1 MNKQLAPCRK
11 FQQIRHYLNI
21 SNILYMETNDPQH
34 AVICDIAV
42 LTLLFI
48 LHKSTL
54 SEYVPCMYM
63 FVLNVYFK
71 LDIHL

>member
-1 MNKQLAPCRK
+1 MNKQLAP
-11 FQQIRHYLNI
+11 IRHYLII
-21 SNILYMETNDPQH
+21 SNILYMETNDPQY

-42 LTLLFI
+42 LMLLFI

-63 FVLNVYFK
+63 YVLNVYFK
-71 LDIHL
+71 LDIHLWTN

>member
-1 MNKQLAPCRK
+1 MNKQLAP
-11 FQQIRHYLNI
+11 IRHYLII
-21 SNILYMETNDPQH
+21 SNILYMETNDPRY

-42 LTLLFI
+42 LMLLFI

-63 FVLNVYFK
+63 YVLNVYFK

>member
-1 MNKQLAPCRK
+1 MNKQLAP
-11 FQQIRHYLNI
+11 IRHYLII
-21 SNILYMETNDPQH
+21 SNILYTETNDPQY

-63 FVLNVYFK
+63 YVLNVYFK
-71 LDIHL
+71 LDIHLWTN

>member
-1 MNKQLAPCRK
+1 
-11 FQQIRHYLNI
+11 
-21 SNILYMETNDPQH
+21 METNDPQY

-42 LTLLFI
+42 LMLLFI

>member
-1 MNKQLAPCRK
+1 
-11 FQQIRHYLNI
+11 
-21 SNILYMETNDPQH
+21 METNDPQY

-42 LTLLFI
+42 LMLLFI

-63 FVLNVYFK
+63 YVLNVYFK
-71 LDIHL
+71 LDIHLWTN